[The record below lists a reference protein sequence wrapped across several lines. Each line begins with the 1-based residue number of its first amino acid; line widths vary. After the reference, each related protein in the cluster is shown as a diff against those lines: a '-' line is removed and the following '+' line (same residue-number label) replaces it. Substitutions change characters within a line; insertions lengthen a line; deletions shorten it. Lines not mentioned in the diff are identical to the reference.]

1 MKPLFFKNYIANVI
15 RAERDVSLMVI
26 IYIKVINTTSTVD
39 CITDVT
45 MIDFLGKDL
54 ANWATALFITS

>member
-1 MKPLFFKNYIANVI
+1 
-15 RAERDVSLMVI
+15 MVI

-45 MIDFLGKDL
+45 MIDFLGKTQIGL
-54 ANWATALFITS
+54 AALVYHAMTELQS